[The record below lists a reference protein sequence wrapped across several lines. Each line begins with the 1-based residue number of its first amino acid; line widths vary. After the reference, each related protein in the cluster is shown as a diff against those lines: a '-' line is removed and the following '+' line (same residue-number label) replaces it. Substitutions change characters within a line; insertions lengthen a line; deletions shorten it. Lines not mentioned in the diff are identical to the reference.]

1 MTHGAVVN
9 LMRIGLNEA
18 PLPSSSPG
26 RGIVTFVTSAGAVKV
41 MSIEPEAQ
49 DSGMFRCFTAVGQQE
64 LGVRREGGVLAVI
77 SSGSP
82 ILHLTTNKTV
92 KGLHLRIAETA
103 ARDSQELIRAT
114 QAALEALFAND
125 AHTGFALLDADHWSE
140 VAEKLTRDG
149 MAIAGE
155 DGLQMYPELFW
166 QLPNLWLT
174 HDGAHAFPQHHVMTG
189 GKRHPRR
196 APKPSGI
203 VYSRYIPWLRRTF
216 SFRTLDIDADLPRFN
231 RWMNDPRVAYFW
243 EEQGDLAKHR
253 AYLGAIEADP
263 HMMTLFGCLD
273 GAPFCYFEIYWAREN
288 RLGPYY
294 DVDDYDR
301 GWHVVVG
308 EDGYRGR
315 DYVATWLPSLM
326 HYLFLDDPRTQR
338 IVGEPRADHAQQIRN
353 LERSGFASIKEFDFP
368 HKRAMLVS
376 LLRERYFGERLWVPR
391 GEQKAEPVAREE
403 RRAGLAAT
411 ATTSG
416 APSGIA

>member
-1 MTHGAVVN
+1 
-9 LMRIGLNEA
+9 
-18 PLPSSSPG
+18 
-26 RGIVTFVTSAGAVKV
+26 
-41 MSIEPEAQ
+41 MSIQREPE
-49 DSGMFRCFTAVGQQE
+49 DGRIFRCFTAAGQE
-64 LGVRREGGVLAVI
+64 LGVRRDGEVLAVLN
-77 SSGSP
+77 SGEP
-82 ILHLTTNKTV
+82 ILRLKAD
-92 KGLHLRIAETA
+92 KAARGLHLRILENST
-103 ARDSQELIRAT
+103 RHSDEFLRAT
-114 QAALEALFAND
+114 QAVLEVLFAGD
-125 AHTGFALLDADHWSE
+125 TQLPFALLDAGQWSD
-140 VAEKLTRDG
+140 VAHALTLSG
-149 MAIAGE
+149 AAITGE
-155 DGLQMYPELFW
+155 NCLQVFPELFW
-166 QLPNLWLT
+166 QSPSLWLT
-174 HDGAHAFPQHHVMTG
+174 HAGKPAYPRHYQMTA
-189 GKRHPRR
+189 GKRHPGR

-203 VYSRYIPWLRRTF
+203 VYSRYIPWLGRTF
-216 SFRTLDIDADLPRFN
+216 SFRTLDIDRDLPRFH

-243 EEQGDLAKHR
+243 EEQGDLDKHR

-263 HMMTLFGCLD
+263 HMMTLLGCLD

-391 GEQKAEPVAREE
+391 AEEKAEPKPREE
-403 RRAGLAAT
+403 RRAGLAVT
-411 ATTSG
+411 ASTSG
-416 APSGIA
+416 APGAIA